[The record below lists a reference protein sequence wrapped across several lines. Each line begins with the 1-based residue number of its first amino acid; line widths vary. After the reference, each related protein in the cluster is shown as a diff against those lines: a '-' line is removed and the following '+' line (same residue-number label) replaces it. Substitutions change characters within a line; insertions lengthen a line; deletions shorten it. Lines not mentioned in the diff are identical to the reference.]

1 MSTGEAFKG
10 IPQQVAVNRTL
21 HSLASIVESESGEL
35 SVIVQPLDG
44 MKLIRGEYHPVG
56 NKLQFP
62 TKWGK
67 KEGAIYL
74 VEHKIAQQEAIIA
87 QAAEELEK
95 LKACLVRTKDI
106 NY

>member
-1 MSTGEAFKG
+1 MNPFKG

-44 MKLIRGEYHPVG
+44 MKLIRGEYLPLG
-56 NKLQFP
+56 NRLQFP

-67 KEGAIYL
+67 QEGAIHL

-87 QAAEELEK
+87 QAAEELGK
-95 LKACLVRTKDI
+95 LKACLVRTKET

>member
-44 MKLIRGEYHPVG
+44 LKLIRGEYLPVG
-56 NKLQFP
+56 NRLQFP
-62 TKWGK
+62 TKWG
-67 KEGAIYL
+67 
-74 VEHKIAQQEAIIA
+74 
-87 QAAEELEK
+87 
-95 LKACLVRTKDI
+95 CLLYTSPSPRDRTRSRMPSSA
-106 NY
+106 

>member
-1 MSTGEAFKG
+1 MNPFKG

-44 MKLIRGEYHPVG
+44 MKLIRGEYLPLG
-56 NKLQFP
+56 NRLQFP

-67 KEGAIYL
+67 QEGAIYL
-74 VEHKIAQQEAIIA
+74 LEHKIAQQEAIIA
-87 QAAEELEK
+87 QASEELEK
-95 LKACLVRTKDI
+95 LRDCLVRTKETK
-106 NY
+106 Y